1 MCRGNTM
8 SNTNPVNAAVE
19 FDESLYG
26 DEDSAFA
33 ALKQAAKLMG
43 MTFHPSIGYDKLLAK
58 YNEMV
63 AAETEEEDFTDEDGS
78 DRRVVNVPTDPEV
91 GLREETPRE
100 TEFRVR
106 KEMRKL
112 VRVEVQ
118 CLDPLKK
125 AWNGEICTVANDVF
139 TVRRMIPFNTE
150 WHIEQCLADFLEERV
165 YQYFV
170 ETTVNGNKVQVP
182 KTGKAFSVKYLD
194 PLTPKQM
201 GLLAIKQARQG
212 D

>member
-1 MCRGNTM
+1 M
-8 SNTNPVNAAVE
+8 SNTNPVE

-26 DEDSAFA
+26 DEDSAFT
-33 ALKQAAKLMG
+33 ALKQAATLLG
-43 MTFHPSIGYDKLLAK
+43 MKFHPSIGYDKLLAK

-63 AAETEEEDFTDEDGS
+63 QAELEDDVEEDEKTLL
-78 DRRVVNVPTDPEV
+78 VQNKPKDPEI
-91 GLREETPRE
+91 GLRPETARE

-118 CLDPLKK
+118 CLDPMKK
-125 AWNGEICTVANDVF
+125 AWSGEIITVANDAF
-139 TVRRMIPFNTE
+139 TVRRMVPFNVE
-150 WHIEQCLADFLEERV
+150 WHAEQCIVDFLNERE
-165 YQYFV
+165 YQYYIEKV
-170 ETTVNGNKVQVP
+170 ENGNKIQVP
-182 KTGKAFSVKYLD
+182 KSGKAFSIKFLD

>member
-1 MCRGNTM
+1 M
-8 SNTNPVNAAVE
+8 SNTNPVNDAVE

-58 YNEMV
+58 YNETI
-63 AAETEEEDFTDEDGS
+63 AAEKQDFPEDEEDENKVAS
-78 DRRVVNVPTDPEV
+78 VPTDPEV
-91 GLREETPRE
+91 GLRPETPRE

-125 AWNGEICTVANDVF
+125 VWNGEIITVANDVF
-139 TVRRMIPFNTE
+139 TVRRMVPFNVE
-150 WHIEQCLADFLEERV
+150 WHVEQCIAQFLEDRV
-165 YQYFV
+165 YQYYV
-170 ETTVNGNKVQVP
+170 ETTVNGNKIQVP
-182 KTGKAFSVKYLD
+182 KTGKAFSIKYLD

>member
-1 MCRGNTM
+1 M
-8 SNTNPVNAAVE
+8 SNTNPVDQTAD

-33 ALKQAAKLMG
+33 ALKQAATLMG
-43 MTFHPSIGYDKLLAK
+43 MKFHPSIGYDKLLAK
-58 YNEMV
+58 YNELI
-63 AAETEEEDFTDEDGS
+63 AAEEEDLPEGEDDS
-78 DRRVVNVPTDPEV
+78 ENLVANVPTDPDV
-91 GLREETPRE
+91 GLRPETERE
-100 TEFRVR
+100 TLFRVR
-106 KEMRKL
+106 KEMRQL

-125 AWNGEICTVANDVF
+125 AWNGEIITVANDAF
-139 TVRRMIPFNTE
+139 TVRRMVPFNTE
-150 WHIEQCLADFLEERV
+150 WHVEKCIADFLEERV

-170 ETTVNGNKVQVP
+170 ETVVNGNKVQIP
-182 KTGKAFSVKYLD
+182 KTGKAFSIKFLD
-194 PLTPKQM
+194 PLTTKQM